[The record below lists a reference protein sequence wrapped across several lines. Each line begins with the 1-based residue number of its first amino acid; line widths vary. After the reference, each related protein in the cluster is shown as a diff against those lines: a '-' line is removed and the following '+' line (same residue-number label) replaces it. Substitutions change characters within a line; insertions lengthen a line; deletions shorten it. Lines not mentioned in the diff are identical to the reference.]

1 VGKLLA
7 VDVGNSNVTI
17 GAFEDDRLIAT
28 WRFATDAR
36 RTSDEHNLLLQGML
50 SSKDVSPSDFPAS
63 VMCSVVPP
71 LTGAIE
77 TALTEML
84 GAAPMVVGPGTRTGI
99 KINYNRPQDVGTDR
113 IADAVAAYRLYGGPC
128 IIVDVGTATVFDA
141 ISKDAEYLGGAI
153 APGMTLAAEALYR
166 GTSQLRRVDLQAPEQ
181 AIGRNTTDAMRS
193 GLVFGYVGLVEGMV
207 KRFAA
212 ELSPDDPSTCRV
224 IGTGGLAKVV
234 AAQSDVLQEVNEDLT
249 LVGLRMLYELNN
261 GD

>member
-1 VGKLLA
+1 MGKLLA

-17 GAFEDDRLIAT
+17 GAFEGDRLIAT

-36 RTSDEHNLLLQGML
+36 RTADEHNLLLQGML
-50 SSKDVSPSDFPAS
+50 QSKGVDPSDFPSA

-77 TALTEML
+77 TALQDML
-84 GAAPMVVGPGTRTGI
+84 GTEPMVVGRGTRTGI
-99 KINYNRPQDVGTDR
+99 KVNYNRPQDVGTDR

-128 IIVDVGTATVFDA
+128 IVVDIGTATVFDA
-141 ISKDAEYLGGAI
+141 ISGNAEYLGGAI

-166 GTSQLRRVDLQAPEQ
+166 GTSQLRRVDLQAPDN

-207 KRFAA
+207 KRFAN
-212 ELSPDDPSTCRV
+212 ELSPDDPASCKV
-224 IGTGGLAKVV
+224 IGTGGLARVV
-234 AAQSDVLQEVNEDLT
+234 AAQSGVLQDVNEDLT
-249 LVGLRMLYELNN
+249 LIGLRMLHELNS
-261 GD
+261 GE

>member
-1 VGKLLA
+1 LGKLLA

-17 GAFEDDRLIAT
+17 GAFEADRLIST
-28 WRFATDAR
+28 WRFATDSR

-50 SSKDVSPSDFPAS
+50 RSNGASPSEFSDA

-77 TALTEML
+77 TAIKDML
-84 GAAPMVVGPGTRTGI
+84 GSAPMVIGPGTRTGI
-99 KINYNRPQDVGTDR
+99 KVNYNRPQDVGTDR
-113 IADAVAAYRLYGGPC
+113 IADAVAAFKLYGGPC
-128 IIVDVGTATVFDA
+128 IIVDIGTATVFDA
-141 ISKDAEYLGGAI
+141 INENAEYLGGAI

-166 GTSQLRRVDLQAPEQ
+166 GTSQLRRVDLQAPDD

-207 KRFAA
+207 KRFAN
-212 ELSPDDPSTCRV
+212 ELSPDNPSSCRV
-224 IGTGGLAKVV
+224 IGTGGMARVI
-234 AAQSDVLQEVNEDLT
+234 AAQSDVLEEVNEDLT
-249 LVGLRMLYELNN
+249 LIGLRMLHRLNN